1 MTSKKGQT
9 LRIESEIDKY
19 RGEGNWKKVIEL
31 ANNLKELYP
40 SNECL
45 ANFLSGEGKLE
56 SFLDEIPPIDANITK
71 AKTGL
76 IEAKNDLVL
85 AANEK
90 DKQAVVVLDA
100 HLLLGKLHYAMGL
113 YPEALNHY
121 DLAEL
126 HTLTE
131 KPLPP
136 RSLRII
142 AESYAIQGLCLEKQ
156 LPTVKSKYKLSE
168 YHDRISK
175 CFETS
180 GDLSLVYFQEL
191 EKSQIIQNGGYSP
204 QPPITLK
211 IMGPIL
217 ETALLRAP
225 LLHLQSGNI
234 ERSINRW
241 RAILS
246 AVETTTTQ
254 SLRLTLIRQLAEL
267 LLRRI
272 TNSDYKAPEVVETT
286 TTTVTS
292 NTLTRKLNNYVTS
305 NGIMETQKSPWKPR
319 KYQGI
324 NMFVPRNINEEIIL
338 LLLIGEAMAVRDAV
352 LSQSPEFKEAKSRA
366 HEIATNVYDLLT
378 IVTVKWNQVELLYE
392 SFKRAMKFSH
402 EETHVWMQYALC
414 LIQLGQYAHAYA
426 VLEIVARL
434 APNKVMPCLLA
445 ARICFEHLEK
455 ISTGIEWAKKAVT
468 RENNNPS
475 GLISRC
481 HLYVGIGN
489 SILARSCMVKVDKA
503 AHSTQA
509 LEAFHKAQQYDPNDH
524 LAEYY
529 LAYEYAINRQ
539 LNEAMIHVKIA
550 LNLRAEHIPS
560 LHLLAL
566 LLSAYKQ
573 YNDALNLVNS
583 ILAEYPDNSN
593 FLYIKA
599 HLQLHSVGA
608 EESLITIKEMLKIWR
623 DLYENQINV
632 DCNEQ
637 QSEKRSETRSVFQLY
652 TTELSDKDSSSLHAQ
667 SLAASK
673 IEQALSE
680 VASSLSSFTPKPGP
694 QRAWLLQL
702 QIWLLLTEVFLMLD
716 KPDAAALSLQEATII
731 FPMSHHIMYTK
742 GLLHEYKSEYNEAK
756 QCYQNAVAI
765 NPYHIKSLQHLG
777 LIYHYLG
784 CQRLAEKTLRDAAK
798 IDPNSHQTWYNL
810 GKVLESLGEMETA
823 NDCMATALEVENSNP
838 ILPISSISITFE

>member
-9 LRIESEIDKY
+9 LRIENEIDKY

-31 ANNLKELYP
+31 ANSLKELYP

-56 SFLDEIPPIDANITK
+56 NFLEETPPIEANITK

-76 IEAKNDLVL
+76 IDAKKDLVL

-113 YPEALNHY
+113 YSEALHHY
-121 DLAEL
+121 DFAEL

-142 AESYAIQGLCLEKQ
+142 AESYAIQGLCFEKQ
-156 LPTVKSKYKLSE
+156 LPTIKSKYKLSE
-168 YHDRISK
+168 YQERMIK

-191 EKSQIIQNGGYSP
+191 EKSQVTQNGGYSP
-204 QPPITLK
+204 QPPITSK
-211 IMGPIL
+211 TMGPIL

-225 LLHLQSGNI
+225 LMHLQSGNI

-241 RAILS
+241 REILS
-246 AVETTTTQ
+246 AIETTTTQ

-272 TNSDYKAPEVVETT
+272 TNSDYKAPEVAETT
-286 TTTVTS
+286 TMVAS
-292 NTLTRKLNNYVTS
+292 NTLTRKLNNYATI
-305 NGIMETQKSPWKPR
+305 NGMVETQKSPWKPK

-324 NMFVPRNINEEIIL
+324 NMFVPRTINEEIIL

-366 HEIATNVYDLLT
+366 HEVATNVYDLLT

-402 EETHVWMQYALC
+402 EEIHVWTQYALC
-414 LIQLGQYAHAYA
+414 LIQLGQYAHAYS

-445 ARICFEHLEK
+445 ARMCYEHLEK
-455 ISTGIEWAKKAVT
+455 ISTGIEWAKKAVS

-489 SILARSCMVKVDKA
+489 SILARSYMVKADKA
-503 AHSTQA
+503 THSTQA

-583 ILAEYPDNSN
+583 ILVEYPDNSN

-608 EESLITIKEMLKIWR
+608 EESIITIKEMLKIWR
-623 DLYENQINV
+623 DLYENQVNV

-637 QSEKRSETRSVFQLY
+637 QSEKRSETRSIFQLY
-652 TTELSDKDSSSLHAQ
+652 STELSDKDSSSVHAQ

-716 KPDAAALSLQEATII
+716 KPDAAALSLQEATNI
-731 FPMSHHIMYTK
+731 FPMSHHIMYT
-742 GLLHEYKSEYNEAK
+742 
-756 QCYQNAVAI
+756 
-765 NPYHIKSLQHLG
+765 G

-838 ILPISSISITFE
+838 ILPVSSIGITFE